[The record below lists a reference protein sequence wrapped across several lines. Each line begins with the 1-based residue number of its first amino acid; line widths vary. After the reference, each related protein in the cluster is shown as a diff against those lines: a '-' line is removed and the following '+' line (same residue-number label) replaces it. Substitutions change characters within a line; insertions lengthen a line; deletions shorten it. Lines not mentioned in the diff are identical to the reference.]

1 MSVHVKKLPLFQVY
15 LQKITK
21 FQVSEKTNLK
31 FEWVSLQPEWFIFT
45 AEKLAAIPCKLLHQT
60 TKHYVQ
66 LLGAE
71 LLNKTLLFT
80 LLFILFSLQ
89 DRKAKQL
96 LC

>member
-1 MSVHVKKLPLFQVY
+1 MCFL
-15 LQKITK
+15 TN
-21 FQVSEKTNLK
+21 VSAFKEIATASSLSTS
-31 FEWVSLQPEWFIFT
+31 EILVSLQPEQFIFT
-45 AEKLAAIPCKLLHQT
+45 AEKLAAIACKLLHQT
-60 TKHYVQ
+60 TKHYAQ

-80 LLFILFSLQ
+80 LLFILVSLQ

>member
-1 MSVHVKKLPLFQVY
+1 M
-15 LQKITK
+15 
-21 FQVSEKTNLK
+21 NLK
-31 FEWVSLQPEWFIFT
+31 FEWVSLQPEQFIFT
-45 AEKLAAIPCKLLHQT
+45 AETLEAIACKLLHQT
-60 TKHYVQ
+60 TKHCIQ